1 MGQKINPN
9 GFRVGITKPWIS
21 RWNAHKSDFPRL
33 IKEDANIRQFLKRHY
48 DFAGISQVDIERGSG
63 EHLTVVISTA
73 RPGLLIGRKGRKL
86 DEMKADLI
94 KLLNDPRRVIK
105 ININEIGRPE
115 LDSRIVGQ
123 SIAEQL
129 QKRMPFRRILKK
141 TLAASMAAG
150 AEGIKVRLAGRLG
163 GAEMARVQ
171 IQTEGRVPLTTLD
184 ADISYAL
191 TVARTTYGVIGV
203 KVWINRGDAKSK
215 KTATTA

>member
-33 IKEDANIRQFLKRHY
+33 IAEDAKIRNFLRKHY

-94 KLLNDPRRVIK
+94 KLLADPKRVIK

-115 LDSRIVGQ
+115 LDARIVGQ
-123 SIAEQL
+123 SISEQL

-203 KVWINRGDAKSK
+203 KVWINRGDAKTR
-215 KTATTA
+215 KTATNA